1 LPTSTVGRQVEHAHL
16 AFTLALQRALAGGSV
31 TAACWSPYSVAS
43 ALGLAATGARGATQA
58 ELSALLLRGG
68 DDGWADDGRVGNDAG
83 DLGGYCAMLG
93 EASVLDGAGPGNAV
107 GGAGVPVL
115 DVANTLWTR
124 EDTTIRAEFTAELGR
139 WPGGGA
145 RPAPFHTQPDVARR
159 LINAD
164 VAETTHGLI
173 PELLGAG
180 SVTADTAATLVNA
193 LYLKVAWRNAFPD
206 RGTTPLPFRT
216 PTGPTDVPTMRLSGK
231 RLGYTAGGGWQVVV
245 LPAAGDVDAVVLLPD
260 GDLATAEPALDADA
274 LGGLLA
280 APIPMPVDLYLPRF
294 KVRAKANLTAALG
307 SLGVRTMFS
316 DQADFSGISDR
327 PMAVSS
333 VRHEAVLTVDEQG
346 LEGAAATGVVMRALA
361 LHRDV
366 SEPVVVRVDR
376 PFLFLVRHRPSGA
389 VYFLA
394 RVTNP

>member
-16 AFTLALQRALAGGSV
+16 AFTLAVQRALAGRAE

-43 ALGLAATGARGATQA
+43 ALGLAATGARGATRA
-58 ELSALLLRGG
+58 ELCALLRG
-68 DDGWADDGRVGNDAG
+68 DDASNGGVGEGDAG
-83 DLGGYCAMLG
+83 DLGGYSAMLG
-93 EASVLDGAGPGNAV
+93 EAGVLGGGSGTTV
-107 GGAGVPVL
+107 GGTSAPVL
-115 DVANTLWTR
+115 DVANTFWTR
-124 EDTTIRAEFTAELGR
+124 EDTPIRAEFAAELGR
-139 WPGGGA
+139 WPNGGV

-164 VAETTHGLI
+164 VAKTTHGLI

-180 SVTADTAATLVNA
+180 SVTANTAATLVNA

-206 RGTTPLPFRT
+206 RGTAPRPFRT
-216 PTGPTDVPTMRLSGK
+216 STGPTEVPTMRLSGK
-231 RLGYTAGGGWQVVV
+231 RLDYAAGGGWQVVV

-260 GDLATAEPALDADA
+260 GDLGTAEPALDADA
-274 LGGLLA
+274 LAGLLA
-280 APIPMPVDLYLPRF
+280 APAPMSVDLYLPRF
-294 KVRAKANLTAALG
+294 KVRANANLTAALC

-333 VRHEAVLTVDEQG
+333 VRHEAVLTIDERG

-361 LHRDV
+361 LHRDL

-376 PFLFLVRHRPSGA
+376 PFLFVVRHRPSGA
-389 VYFLA
+389 VYFLT
-394 RVTNP
+394 RVTSP